1 VRLYHRG
8 DRGEPVRDI
17 QGRLSALGNDPG
29 PDPRGLFGPGTEVA
43 VRDFQRIRG
52 LPEDGIV
59 GPETWRTLVDAGF
72 RLGDRMLYRRVPM
85 MRGDD
90 VAGLQQRLNAL
101 GFDAGKVDGI
111 FGPDTLAALLDFQRN
126 RGMPEDGIAGGEIT
140 DELVLMARATDKLGR
155 EQVRE
160 REWLST
166 LPALLAG
173 QRFYL
178 DPACPDEATAETT
191 WGVVLATVAALRV
204 AGAQAIIS
212 RSVDTAPP
220 ERLRARRANRLDV
233 QLVIAFTVPPD
244 GVEGVFYFASEHS
257 KSAAGETIATAV
269 ADRLGLSPLGRA
281 TPMLKETRSPAIV
294 IATRS
299 LATGT
304 GTDTV
309 AALADLYR
317 NAAELADQSKSVR

>member
-17 QGRLSALGNDPG
+17 QGRLSALGIDLDP
-29 PDPRGLFGPGTEVA
+29 DRRGTFGPGTDAA
-43 VRDFQRIRG
+43 VRGFQRMRG

-59 GPETWRTLVDAGF
+59 GPETWRTLVDAGYG
-72 RLGDRMLYRRVPM
+72 LGDRMLYRRVPM

-90 VAGLQQRLNAL
+90 VATLQKRLNAL
-101 GFDAGKVDGI
+101 GFDSGKVDGI
-111 FGPDTLAALLDFQRN
+111 FGADTLTALLDFQRN
-126 RGMPEDGIAGGEIT
+126 RGMPEDGIAGHEIT
-140 DELVLMARATDKLGR
+140 DELVLMARATDKPGR

-160 REWLST
+160 REWLSS
-166 LPALLAG
+166 LPSTLAG

-178 DPACPDEATAETT
+178 DPACPDEATADTT
-191 WGVVLATVAALRV
+191 WPVVLATVAALRSE
-204 AGAQAIIS
+204 GAQAIIS

-257 KSAAGETIATAV
+257 SSAAGETIATAV
-269 ADRLGLSPLGRA
+269 ADRLGLAPLGRA
-281 TPMLKETRSPAIV
+281 TPMLKETRPPAV
-294 IATRS
+294 VVATRTLS
-299 LATGT
+299 AETGIA
-304 GTDTV
+304 TV
-309 AALADLYR
+309 AALVELYR
-317 NAAELADQSKSVR
+317 SATESADQPKNVR